1 MNRTA
6 WLQDRRDAEVSGCVE
21 PLGARRAVDDG
32 GGRTAGHVGAA
43 VPTLSRSLRGGRAGG
58 AARPAAGQ
66 AVAAAGAGA
75 GVAAA
80 AGSVPGLLSGLE
92 REAFSRTSGARPQLA
107 VGLHLGE
114 DAVTRR
120 GSGRSCQAARRAP

>member
-43 VPTLSRSLRGGRAGG
+43 VPALSRSLRGGRAGE

-66 AVAAAGAGA
+66 AIAASGAGA
-75 GVAAA
+75 GFAAD
-80 AGSVPGLLSGLE
+80 AGAVPGLLPGLE
-92 REAFSRTSGARPQLA
+92 REALSRTSGSRPQSAA
-107 VGLHLGE
+107 VI
-114 DAVTRR
+114 TSSR
-120 GSGRSCQAARRAP
+120 